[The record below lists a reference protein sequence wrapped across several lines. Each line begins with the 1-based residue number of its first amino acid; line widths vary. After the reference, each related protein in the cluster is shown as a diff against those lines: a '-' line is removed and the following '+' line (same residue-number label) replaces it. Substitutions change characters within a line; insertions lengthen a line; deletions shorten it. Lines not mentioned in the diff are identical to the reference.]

1 MAIMTFTAM
10 LSTEILFFIQC
21 TCIAAI
27 FPVDVAMSMAM
38 VVVVVMVM
46 VAMAMAMVTFVIVL
60 HLGIFPLS
68 GNSHLTLS
76 YCNINKEIL
85 AIQEIVSAA

>member
-46 VAMAMAMVTFVIVL
+46 VAMAMVTFVIVL